1 MEVAD
6 IIKRLQQL
14 QIEESALLA
23 ELASRATDN
32 GATASS
38 LPPISQRN
46 DKTTDQGRVKV
57 GDKVLLLTRG
67 AKCRKGDTATV
78 TKVNPK
84 SVHFTVHRTGHNTY
98 KRPENVQ
105 RIAPDDQP

>member
-23 ELASRATDN
+23 ELASRAPHSR
-32 GATASS
+32 ASVPTS
-38 LPPISQRN
+38 QLKSQRDDTAEDQ
-46 DKTTDQGRVKV
+46 DKIKV

-67 AKCRKGDTATV
+67 TRCRKGDTATV
-78 TKVNPK
+78 TKVSDNT
-84 SVHFTVHRTGHNTY
+84 VYFTVHRNGHSTY
-98 KRPENVQ
+98 KLVHNVQ
-105 RIAPDDQP
+105 KIAPST